1 MELQQRAVEYSAL
14 FQKHDNLRPGVL
26 ERMPQF
32 EKPSIREAGGED
44 EPAEP
49 GGGVAEIVTNAAPA
63 AVPPEAEKV
72 RMTFRSCSFTPL
84 CKFS

>member
-32 EKPSIREAGGED
+32 EKPVRENNATE
-44 EPAEP
+44 EEEQPSSKAEST
-49 GGGVAEIVTNAAPA
+49 ASSAPT
-63 AVPPEAEKV
+63 VGLEQDKV
-72 RMTFRSCSFTPL
+72 SVFCFCSL
-84 CKFS
+84 

>member
-32 EKPSIREAGGED
+32 EKPTIRESGAEEVD
-44 EPAEP
+44 EQ
-49 GGGVAEIVTNAAPA
+49 ITNKTESS
-63 AVPPEAEKV
+63 VPTVISQNEQEKA
-72 RMTFRSCSFTPL
+72 SE
-84 CKFS
+84 